1 MRPIKGRRELRLEVS
16 EATYDNIYDFINDN
30 GILQQYTVSYDCE
43 NKKHK
48 ECVELYVNLFVEKYN
63 WSDLIKSI
71 KNVDDREFLQS
82 FIISLKNNYNNEELD
97 SEATYVVFRMEEK

>member
-1 MRPIKGRRELRLEVS
+1 MRSIKGRRELRLEVS

-30 GILQQYTVSYDCE
+30 GILEQYNVTCILKDKS
-43 NKKHK
+43 KKDYT
-48 ECVELYVNLFVEKYN
+48 ELNVNLFVEKYN

-82 FIISLKNNYNNEELD
+82 YIIRLKNNYNNEELD
-97 SEATYVVFRMEEK
+97 SESIYVVFRRGLE